1 MFIRSD
7 SFRRAFEAEWLRQ
20 IDSADNRE
28 RGAIKRFRPSPPR
41 DLLVSERR
49 AARPKG
55 RASKGRIRRRK
66 RSNRK
71 SAAALRI
78 EELQQPPKLR
88 LGNPAPG
95 AGLRRFDI
103 GHSMWR

>member
-49 AARPKG
+49 KRPKG

-88 LGNPAPG
+88 LGSPTQS